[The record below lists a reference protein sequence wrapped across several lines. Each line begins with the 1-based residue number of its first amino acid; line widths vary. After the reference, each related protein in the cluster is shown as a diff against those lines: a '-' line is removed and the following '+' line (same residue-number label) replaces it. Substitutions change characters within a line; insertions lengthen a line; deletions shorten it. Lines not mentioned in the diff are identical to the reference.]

1 MVAILDYGAGNL
13 TSVRLA
19 FEALH
24 AEAVVTADPHVVRQA
39 QRVVFPGVGAAGSAM
54 DNLRRLHLD
63 QSIAE
68 TIARGVPFLG
78 ICVGM
83 QVLFQNSEEDGGVQ
97 TLGLLPGTVR
107 RFAFPDT
114 RVKVP
119 QMGWN
124 QVDFT
129 RPHPLLD
136 GIPSGTDFYFVHSY
150 YAQPA
155 QTDHILGTTDYA
167 GNRFCS
173 MVARRNL
180 VATQFHAEKSGEA
193 GLRLLNN
200 FLSWDGLC

>member
-24 AEAVVTADPHVVRQA
+24 AEAIVTADPNVVRQA

-54 DNLRRLHLD
+54 DNLRRLQLD

-107 RFAFPDT
+107 RFAFPDS

-129 RPHPLLD
+129 RSHPLLD

-150 YAQPA
+150 YAQPDHS
-155 QTDHILGTTDYA
+155 DHILGTTDYA

-173 MVARRNL
+173 MVARQNL

>member
-24 AEAVVTADPHVVRQA
+24 AEAIVTADPNVVRQA

-54 DNLRRLHLD
+54 DNLRRLQLD

-107 RFAFPDT
+107 RFAFPDS

-129 RPHPLLD
+129 RSHPLLD

-150 YAQPA
+150 YAQPDHS
-155 QTDHILGTTDYA
+155 DHILGTTDYA

-173 MVARRNL
+173 MVARQNL
-180 VATQFHAEKSGEA
+180 VATQFHAEKSGAA